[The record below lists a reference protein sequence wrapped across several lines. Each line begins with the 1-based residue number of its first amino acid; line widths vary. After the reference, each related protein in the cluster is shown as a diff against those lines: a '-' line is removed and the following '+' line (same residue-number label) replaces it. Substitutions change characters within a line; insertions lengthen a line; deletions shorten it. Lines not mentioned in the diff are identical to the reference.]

1 MRGAAKVQDEGAAW
15 LVLCGQS
22 PVRLCAVVFSVGGFK
37 FRSEH
42 HLCSGSR
49 RGG

>member
-1 MRGAAKVQDEGAAW
+1 LPFGDLQVI
-15 LVLCGQS
+15 
-22 PVRLCAVVFSVGGFK
+22 PVMLGGFK

-49 RGG
+49 RDGCRGNDGS